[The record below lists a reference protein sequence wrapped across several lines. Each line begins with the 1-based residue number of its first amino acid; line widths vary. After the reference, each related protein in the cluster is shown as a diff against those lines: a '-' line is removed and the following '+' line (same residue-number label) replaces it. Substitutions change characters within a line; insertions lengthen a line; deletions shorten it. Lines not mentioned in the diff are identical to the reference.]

1 MKKLPVI
8 LCIFI
13 VAAFLSGCVLFVDEA
28 KSTPEERM
36 EAFLYD
42 ANNQNWFSMWKHFH
56 PDATDY
62 ATISAKTEATFDGPD
77 VADQHLPLGSLY
89 VSGRTATCRSGT
101 DPDTQFLFTVIEYEP
116 DNYKIRYVEKTST
129 VIRKVE

>member
-62 ATISAKTEATFDGPD
+62 SSISSITETTFDS
-77 VADQHLPLGSLY
+77 HLQLGSLY
-89 VSGRTATCRSGT
+89 VSGKTATCRSGT
-101 DPDTQFLFTVIEYEP
+101 DSNTQFLFTVIEYEP
-116 DNYKIRYVEKTST
+116 DNYKIRYVEKNST
-129 VIRKVE
+129 VIRTVE

>member
-1 MKKLPVI
+1 MKTTRLVLLTVLGI
-8 LCIFI
+8 LLVTGCD
-13 VAAFLSGCVLFVDEA
+13 FLIDEA

-42 ANNQNWFSMWKHFH
+42 ANNQNWSYMWKHFH

-62 ATISAKTEATFDGPD
+62 SSISSITETTFDSHR
-77 VADQHLPLGSLY
+77 QLCSLY

-116 DNYKIRYVEKTST
+116 DNYKIRYVEQTST

>member
-1 MKKLPVI
+1 MKRRITLSMLI
-8 LCIFI
+8 
-13 VAAFLSGCVLFVDEA
+13 AATFLSGCVLFVDEA
-28 KSTPEERM
+28 QRTPEERM

-42 ANNQNWFSMWKHFH
+42 ANNQNWGYMWKHFH
-56 PDATDY
+56 PDSTDY
-62 ATISAKTEATFDGPD
+62 ATISATTEDTFDGTD

-116 DNYKIRYVEKTST
+116 DNYKIRYVEQTST